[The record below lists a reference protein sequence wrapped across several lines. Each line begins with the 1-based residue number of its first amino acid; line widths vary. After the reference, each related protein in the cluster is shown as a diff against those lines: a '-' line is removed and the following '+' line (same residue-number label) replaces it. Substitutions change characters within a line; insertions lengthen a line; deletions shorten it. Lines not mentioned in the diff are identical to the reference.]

1 MDGLM
6 QGTNVDVFASQP
18 GLVQTQLNGRKLDHS
33 KLTAIAVD
41 LAAKAIGQTAEKAS
55 YCLQRPAS
63 DNTVAGE
70 SHVSIALLRAC
81 RSAAESEEVAERLC

>member
-1 MDGLM
+1 M

-33 KLTAIAVD
+33 KPIAISVD
-41 LAAKAIGQTAEKAS
+41 LAAKTIGQNAEKAS

-70 SHVSIALLRAC
+70 SHVSIALLQAC

>member
-1 MDGLM
+1 M

-18 GLVQTQLNGRKLDHS
+18 GLVQTELNGRKLDHS

-41 LAAKAIGQTAEKAS
+41 LAAKVIGQTAERAS
-55 YCLQRPAS
+55 FCLQRPAS

-70 SHVSIALLRAC
+70 SHVSIALLQAC
-81 RSAAESEEVAERLC
+81 QKRC